1 MPKSLLNLANELEAK
16 ADDIKEQGSQ
26 LAVKVAMTI
35 IVDLAYRTPVDTS
48 RAISNWQVTLGAPPT
63 GSIQA
68 HYLGRLGSTYSASAS
83 ETVSLAKL
91 ILKTKKPNQ
100 AIYISN
106 NLPYIRKLNEG
117 SSQQA
122 PAGFVERAILLGRK
136 QLSNAKVGK

>member
-1 MPKSLLNLANELEAK
+1 MPKSLIDLAEELEAK
-16 ADDIKEQGSQ
+16 ASEIEEQGSD

-35 IVDLAYRTPVDTS
+35 IGDLAYRTPVDTS
-48 RAISNWQVTLGAPPT
+48 TAISNWQVTLGFPAK
-63 GSIQA
+63 GSIPA

-91 ILKTKKPNQ
+91 ILKPKKAGQ
-100 AIYISN
+100 YIYISN

-122 PAGFVERAILLGRK
+122 PAGFVERAVLLGRK
-136 QLSNAKVGK
+136 QVSIAKVGK